1 MLTVQQA
8 AAPRDTLVLVI
19 VAVIG
24 GGLILF
30 PSLALLLASFFTAD
44 SISQGGGLQRAFY
57 RGGYCR
63 RRLGVLGR
71 AACACL
77 VAGSGLL
84 TVADAGWAHV
94 PGIVSLLVFIALGF
108 LGANPTRSHCT
119 LRPTRGGASRRTMR
133 RASRA
138 RLERQGALLAV

>member
-1 MLTVQQA
+1 VLTVQQA

-108 LGANPTRSHCT
+108 LASQPDQIALHAAPDPRRS
-119 LRPTRGGASRRTMR
+119 
-133 RASRA
+133 
-138 RLERQGALLAV
+138 LEEDDAAG